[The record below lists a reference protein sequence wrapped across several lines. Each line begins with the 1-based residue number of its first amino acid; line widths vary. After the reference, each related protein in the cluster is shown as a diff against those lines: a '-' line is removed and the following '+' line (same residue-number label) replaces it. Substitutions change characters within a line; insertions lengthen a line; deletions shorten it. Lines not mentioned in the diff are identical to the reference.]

1 MCNYRASHDS
11 VIKSNFLIKNYST
24 QSVGLRARLPQEEEA
39 EEWRPGE
46 EQVSL
51 AEALVGLWLPLERAQ
66 RACAICELG
75 QVT

>member
-1 MCNYRASHDS
+1 M
-11 VIKSNFLIKNYST
+11 
-24 QSVGLRARLPQEEEA
+24 GLRARLPQEEEA